1 MMDENIIEVE
11 LKSGL
16 CNKIYCFFSA
26 CDIAIKNNIKILEPK
41 FGWPERS
48 ILFSDIYD
56 LDKFNQNMKPH
67 NNGHNLIIPHNDASK
82 YTIKQNN
89 IDLWDY
95 SKKRLESMRRD
106 CMIPKKCTELSVLRS
121 LELNKKNKLIA
132 KQNVNAE
139 LNALQIRI
147 ESDWQKYNNV
157 KTVPKGET
165 LLIDLDD
172 LIEMYK
178 KFTNEGVF
186 FSTGENHINIKQK
199 FISSNISAN
208 FFFNPS
214 LEYEVNA
221 AINFEVC
228 CQAKHFIGLS
238 RSTFSNL
245 ITLKRFIDG
254 NGDSFVYNL
263 NNEILR
269 RTDAGLQ
276 ADAVF
281 ATTKKTYITN

>member
-1 MMDENIIEVE
+1 MMDENIIEIE
-11 LKSGL
+11 LKGGL

-82 YTIKQNN
+82 YTIKQNDIN
-89 IDLWDY
+89 LWDY
-95 SKKRLESMRRD
+95 SEKRVESMRRD
-106 CMIPKKCTELSVLRS
+106 CMIPKTCMELSVLRS
-121 LELNKKNKLIA
+121 LELNKKNKLIS
-132 KQNVNAE
+132 KQNVNSE

-147 ESDWQKYNNV
+147 ESDWQKYNNK

-165 LLIDLDD
+165 LLINLDD

-186 FSTGENHINIKQK
+186 FTTGENHINIKEK
-199 FISSNISAN
+199 FISNRISAN
-208 FFFNPS
+208 FFFDPK

-228 CQAKHFIGLS
+228 CQAKQFIGLS

-269 RTDAGLQ
+269 RTDAGIH
-276 ADAVF
+276 AEAVF